1 MKILFTLANIRLYLI
16 VALLFPC
23 LLPMSINTVPS
34 TSTIQYSIDVIQDEA
49 RQLVEKGIISR
60 QQPIYVLCQ
69 YIPAREWVCVEC
81 ELERCDF
88 LLRDRIADLIGSE
101 EWDND

>member
-1 MKILFTLANIRLYLI
+1 MNLETLAS
-16 VALLFPC
+16 V
-23 LLPMSINTVPS
+23 SSV
-34 TSTIQYSIDVIQDEA
+34 QYSIDVLQEEA
-49 RQLVEKGIISR
+49 RQLIEQGIVSR

-88 LLRDRIADLIGSE
+88 LLRDRIGDLVGQE
-101 EWDND
+101 AWQND